1 MSRVLNVMSILV
13 TVACLT
19 VACVAPPAPAPQPV
33 QAPASAEP
41 AKPVAEAK
49 LVNSVGVELP
59 ADAAPLD
66 QQVLVQMV
74 ETEPQHLDRSAK
86 LAASGSIYPFL
97 ISEPLV
103 KLNEN
108 FELVPAGAEKWSVAA
123 DGVTWTFNI
132 RKGMKWSDGQP
143 FTAKDYEYMY
153 QRMADPKIGF
163 DWGWFYTDI
172 VNFTEVQKG
181 EKPVTELGVKAV
193 DDNTLQIVTLKPEP
207 YFPQKAIMMVP
218 APKHIAEKDQ
228 IPGAWS
234 ANVETCVSGGPYILT
249 KWDKGKEMVF
259 EANKAYT
266 GPFKPLL
273 EKEIYLIGSTES
285 VMPAYESNEIDA
297 VAYAGWSGITP
308 ADIAKAKADPAK
320 AGLHFYVDFRTNYIA
335 LDSTKPP
342 FDNVKVRKAF
352 AKAIDRDA
360 LTQSAARDMGIPA
373 YSMLMPGFH
382 ANNVE
387 GLKPYQAYNKD
398 EARQLLAD
406 AGFPDGKGFP
416 EVTLTTYNTAP
427 RAALEALAAMWKDV
441 LGVTVNLSFVEYGTY
456 AEKRGKKELQMLFE
470 GYQFDYADASHLMDM
485 WAQSVRFPWKND
497 DFKKLVE
504 EANFLVGDEA
514 KRIKLYQDAEKI
526 LVDDVGG
533 IFIMFDQRAQFWKP
547 YVKGKSLE
555 PNKDGIVAFR
565 GNKLGLTDYT
575 VYITKDVANFRK
587 K

>member
-1 MSRVLNVMSILV
+1 MSRVLYMVLILA
-13 TVACLT
+13 TVAGL
-19 VACVAPPAPAPQPV
+19 VAGCATPAPAPAQPV
-33 QAPASAEP
+33 QQPAATEAPKP
-41 AKPVAEAK
+41 AAEAK
-49 LVNSVGVELP
+49 LINSVGVELP

-86 LAASGSIYPFL
+86 LSASGSIYPFL

-103 KLNEN
+103 KLNED
-108 FELVPAGAEKWSVAA
+108 FELVPAGAESWSVAD
-123 DGVTWTFNI
+123 DGLTWTFKI
-132 RKGMKWSDGQP
+132 RPGMKWSDGQP
-143 FTAKDYEYMY
+143 FTARDYEYMY
-153 QRMADPKIGF
+153 QRMADPKVGF

-172 VNFTEVQKG
+172 VNFSEVQKG
-181 EKPVTELGVKAV
+181 EKPVSELGVKAV
-193 DDNTLQIVTLKPEP
+193 DDTTLQITTLKPEP

-218 APKHIAEKDQ
+218 APKHIAETDE

-234 ANVETCVSGGPYILT
+234 VNPETAVSGGPFILT

-273 EKEIYLIGSTES
+273 EKQIYKIGSVES

-297 VAYAGWSGITP
+297 VAYAGWAGITP
-308 ADIAKAKADPAK
+308 ADIAKAQADPEK
-320 AGLHFYVDFRTNYIA
+320 AGLHYYTDFRTNYVA

-342 FDNVKVRKAF
+342 FNDVKVRKAF

-360 LTQSAARDMGIPA
+360 LTQSAARDIGIPA

-387 GLKPYQAYNKD
+387 GLKPYQAYNSE
-398 EARQLLAD
+398 EAKKLLAE
-406 AGFPDGKGFP
+406 AGYPDGKGFP

-427 RAALEALAAMWKDV
+427 RAVLEALAAMWKEV
-441 LGVTVNLSFVEYGTY
+441 LGVTVNLNFVEYATY
-456 AEKRGKKELQMLFE
+456 AEKRGKHELPMLFE
-470 GYQFDYADASHLMDM
+470 GYQFDYTDASHLMDM
-485 WAQSVRFPWKND
+485 WAQGVRFPWTNEEYQ
-497 DFKKLVE
+497 KLVE
-504 EANFLVGDEA
+504 EADYLVGDEA
-514 KRIKLYQDAEKI
+514 KRIQLYQDAEKI

-533 IFIMFDQRAQFWKP
+533 IFIMYDKRPQFWKP

-575 VYITKDVANFRK
+575 VYIAKGVENFRK
-587 K
+587 

>member
-1 MSRVLNVMSILV
+1 MSRVLYIVLILA
-13 TVACLT
+13 TVAGLG
-19 VACVAPPAPAPQPV
+19 AGCVAPAPAPATGQPAAAE
-33 QAPASAEP
+33 APKPAE
-41 AKPVAEAK
+41 EAK
-49 LVNSVGVELP
+49 LINSVGVELP

-86 LAASGSIYPFL
+86 LSASGSIYPFL

-103 KLNEN
+103 KLNED
-108 FELVPAGAEKWSVAA
+108 FELVPAGAESWSVAD
-123 DGVTWTFNI
+123 DGVTWTFKI
-132 RKGMKWSDGQP
+132 RPGMMWSDGQP
-143 FTAKDYEYMY
+143 FTARDYEYMY

-172 VNFTEVQKG
+172 VNFSEVQKG
-181 EKPVTELGVKAV
+181 EKPVSELGVKAL
-193 DDNTLQIVTLKPEP
+193 DDTTLQITTVKPEP

-218 APKHIAEKDQ
+218 APKHIAEKDE

-234 ANVETCVSGGPYILT
+234 VNPETAVSGGPFILT

-273 EKEIYLIGSTES
+273 EKQIYKIGSIES

-297 VAYAGWSGITP
+297 VAYAGWAGITP
-308 ADIAKAKADPAK
+308 ADIAKAQADPEK
-320 AGLHFYVDFRTNYIA
+320 AGLHYYTDFRTNYVA

-342 FDNVKVRKAF
+342 FDDVKVRKAF

-360 LTQSAARDMGIPA
+360 LTQSAARDIGIPA

-387 GLKPYQAYNKD
+387 GLKPYQAYNPE
-398 EARQLLAD
+398 EAKKLLAE
-406 AGFPDGKGFP
+406 AGYPDGKGFP

-427 RAALEALAAMWKDV
+427 RAVLEAIAAMWKEV
-441 LGVTVNLSFVEYGTY
+441 LGVTVNLNFVEYATY
-456 AEKRGKKELQMLFE
+456 AEKRGKHELPMLFE
-470 GYQFDYADASHLMDM
+470 GYQFDYTDASHLMDM
-485 WAQSVRFPWKND
+485 WAQGVRFPWTNEEYQ
-497 DFKKLVE
+497 KLVE
-504 EANFLVGDEA
+504 EANYLVGDEA
-514 KRIKLYQDAEKI
+514 KRIQLYQDAEKI

-533 IFIMFDQRAQFWKP
+533 IFIMYDKRPQFWKP

-575 VYITKDVANFRK
+575 VYIAKGVENFRK
-587 K
+587 